1 MLRFLESMEQ
11 RFLLAGS
18 CDYLRTGQFH
28 GKLLSEKRLFPIG
41 ENVGFVNPSS
51 EIQVKLYDANR
62 KLHIQDEVR
71 LDEIKGTFCLRLKPS
86 TFEAAADRLR
96 NSDFLFVL
104 FEGAAERVTAILS
117 FVESGAR
124 VFETLDAE
132 NPALRL
138 ESCDLPPSKI
148 TVVDVPP
155 VRAALYTLLATNNP
169 ELFSLNAQ
177 RFLATPHIL
186 THLFAHVMSLS
197 SAENISYIST
207 LRVIA
212 DQLRD
217 LLSPKIRKISKD
229 HKKLWHAFYGDRLS
243 FLDGGASRIVGLPG
257 VEPMGIRVGVYT
269 VTPGEREPGSRE
281 SWHLDSY
288 VIGDVVND
296 RSIILDQN
304 YRTDIK
310 RLQEAARYI
319 LESLGAL
326 RHIIELNG
334 EPPRLLLVHG
344 PLQNAFVAYDE
355 NDPSYVP
362 GVSKDFLAGVGI
374 SEKDVTES
382 IEDIPRNRNGQLLWN
397 GCIPIYLHI
406 IKRLW
411 SLKVPVI
418 GVVERAAS
426 TSLTRAAIEHLVN
439 EGRIPSSTGNKLKE
453 RVLQYEIGDEL
464 LFGCVL
470 EEGEYLVPFK
480 IQKNFRHR
488 AHDNWQPVVAQFPGI
503 SATMLKSSAMN
514 FPYRV
519 ELPVGH
525 DASGLDVHMSLLYHM
540 SLLLPNYAFPVG
552 IDIADK
558 YVKVPDWLSKGVSE
572 RLTAGVLKKIL
583 ESGDSKALMQVRRL
597 LALSPRDFFFRPR
610 A

>member
-1 MLRFLESMEQ
+1 MEQ
-11 RFLLAGS
+11 RFIVAAS

-28 GKLLSEKRLFPIG
+28 SKLLSDKHLFPIG
-41 ENVGFVNPSS
+41 GSIGFLNSAS
-51 EIQVKLYDANR
+51 EIQVKFYDADH
-62 KLHIQDEVR
+62 KLRIENEVR
-71 LDEIKGTFCLRLKPS
+71 IEEIKGTFCLKLKLDS
-86 TFEAAADRLR
+86 FEAAADRLHT
-96 NSDFLFVL
+96 SDFLVTV
-104 FEGAAERVTAILS
+104 FEGAAERATAILA
-117 FVESGAR
+117 FVEPRANLW
-124 VFETLDAE
+124 ETLEKE

-138 ESCDLPPSKI
+138 EACDLPPSAV
-148 TVVDVPP
+148 TVVDVVP
-155 VRAALYTLLATNNP
+155 VRTALYTLLLKNDP

-177 RFLATPHIL
+177 RFLAAPHIL

-217 LLSPKIRKISKD
+217 LLSPRIRKIPKD
-229 HKKLWHAFYGDRLS
+229 HKKLWHIFYGDRLS
-243 FLDGGASRIVGLPG
+243 FLDGGVSRIVGLPG
-257 VEPMGIRVGVYT
+257 IEPMGIRVGVYT
-269 VTPGEREPGSRE
+269 VTPGEREPETRE

-288 VIGDVVND
+288 VIGDIVND
-296 RSIILDQN
+296 RSIILDQS

-326 RHIIELNG
+326 RHISQPERDL
-334 EPPRLLLVHG
+334 PRLLLVHG

-355 NDPSYVP
+355 SDPSYVP
-362 GVSKDFLAGVGI
+362 GLSKDFLSSVGI
-374 SEKDVTES
+374 FEKDVLGA
-382 IEDIPRNRNGQLLWN
+382 IEDIPRNRKGQLLWN

-406 IKRLW
+406 IKLLW
-411 SLKVPVI
+411 SAKTPVI

-426 TSLTRAAIEHLVN
+426 TSLTRAAIEELVN
-439 EGRIPSSTGNKLKE
+439 EGRIPSSTGSKLKE
-453 RVLQYEIGDEL
+453 KVLQFEIGDEL

-470 EEGEYLVPFK
+470 EEGEYLVPLE
-480 IQKNFRHR
+480 IQKNYRHR
-488 AHDNWQPVVAQFPGI
+488 AHGNWQPVVAQFPRI
-503 SATMLKSSAMN
+503 SATMLKSSSMN

-519 ELPVGH
+519 ELTTGH
-525 DASGLDVHMSLLYHM
+525 DPSQLDTDMSLLYHM

-552 IDIADK
+552 TDIADK
-558 YVKVPDWLSKGVSE
+558 YVKIPDWLSKGVSE
-572 RLTAGVLKKIL
+572 RLTAGVLRKIL

-597 LALSPRDFFFRPR
+597 LALSPRDFFYRPR

>member
-1 MLRFLESMEQ
+1 MEQ
-11 RFLLAGS
+11 RFLIAAS
-18 CDYLRTGQFH
+18 CAYLRTGQFH
-28 GKLLSEKRLFPIG
+28 TKLLSEKHLFPLG
-41 ENVGFVNPSS
+41 HDAGFVNSSS
-51 EIQVKLYDANR
+51 ELQVKFYDANGR
-62 KLHIQDEVR
+62 LHIQNDAR
-71 LDEIKGTFCLRLKPS
+71 LEELKGTFCLKLATQ
-86 TFEAAADRLR
+86 TFERAVDRLG
-96 NSDFLFVL
+96 NSSFLFVVI
-104 FEGAAERVTAILS
+104 EGATERATVILS
-117 FVESGAR
+117 FAESHAR
-124 VFETLDAE
+124 VFETLDSE

-138 ESCDLPPSKI
+138 EVCDLPPSEV
-148 TVVDVPP
+148 TVVDVAP
-155 VRAALYTLLATNNP
+155 VRAALYTLLATRHP

-217 LLSPKIRKISKD
+217 LLSSRIRKIPKD
-229 HKKLWHAFYGDRLS
+229 HKKAWHTFYGDRLS
-243 FLDGGASRIVGLPG
+243 FLDGGVSRIVGLPG
-257 VEPMGIRVGVYT
+257 TEPMGIRVGVYT
-269 VTPGEREPGSRE
+269 VIPGEREPEKRE

-304 YRTDIK
+304 YKTDTK

-326 RHIIELNG
+326 RHIKQCEKEL
-334 EPPRLLLVHG
+334 PRLLLVHG
-344 PLQNAFVAYDE
+344 PLQNTFVAYDE
-355 NDPSYVP
+355 NDPSYIP
-362 GVSKDFLAGVGI
+362 GVDSEFLSSVGI
-374 SEKDVTES
+374 SERDVTDA
-382 IEDIPRNRNGQLLWN
+382 IEDIPRNRNGRLLWN

-406 IKRLW
+406 IKLLW
-411 SLKVPVI
+411 SAKTPVI

-426 TSLTRAAIEHLVN
+426 NSVTRAAIEHLVS
-439 EGRIPSSTGNKLKE
+439 EGRIPSSTGTKLKE

-470 EEGEYLVPFK
+470 EEGEYLVPFE
-480 IQKNFRHR
+480 IQKNYRHR
-488 AHDNWQPVVAQFPGI
+488 AHGNWQPVIEQFPRV
-503 SATMLKSSAMN
+503 SATMLKSSPLN

-519 ELPVGH
+519 ELTTEYRPGE
-525 DASGLDVHMSLLYHM
+525 LDDQMNLLYHM
-540 SLLLPNYAFPVG
+540 SLLLPNYAFPAG

-572 RLTAGVLKKIL
+572 RLTAGVLRKIL

-597 LALSPRDFFFRPR
+597 LALSPRDFFYRPR